1 MERANPWKTAAAQGS
16 ARMRDYPTQSRSV
29 SDSASLPAEPGN
41 PEKRATDAP
50 APEKRDFIRQIVRED
65 LASGKHAAIRTRFPP
80 EPNGY
85 LHIGHAKAICLD
97 FGIAAEFGGDCNL
110 RLDDTNP
117 AREDPEYVRAI
128 QDDVRWLGF
137 EWNSLRHASDY
148 FDVLYLAAEK
158 LVLQGDAFV
167 CDLSADEVRDYR
179 GSLTE
184 PGRNSPFRD
193 RSIEENLDL
202 LRRMR
207 AGEFPDGTR
216 TLRAK
221 IDMASGNIAMRD
233 PAIYRIKH
241 VEHQNTGDAWP
252 IYPMYDFAHS
262 LSDAIEGITHSL
274 CTLEFEDRRPLYDW
288 CVDKV
293 DLARHPELLKPL
305 TDHGYPLEAAK
316 PRQIEFSRLNFNWL
330 VMSKRKLLQLV
341 ESGRVDGWDDPRM
354 PTLQGI
360 RRRGYTPGALRLMVD
375 RVGVSKQNS
384 LLDISI
390 LEGALRDDLDA
401 HAPRR
406 MAVIDPLKLV
416 LTNLDEAHEE
426 SLTFAN
432 HPKDAT
438 QGERRIPFARALW
451 IEREDFAEVPP
462 PGFKR
467 LTVGGDVRLRGAGIV
482 RCDEAV
488 KDEGGNIV
496 ELRCTLDPQSRPGM
510 DGANRKV
517 KGTIH
522 WVSARHAVPAEIR
535 LYDRLFTV
543 ADPDNEADGKTYVD
557 YLNPDSVKV
566 VTGYVEP
573 AAAEAAPEQGF
584 QFERSGY
591 FVADRYDHKQDA
603 PVFNRS
609 VTLRDTW
616 APSKGKS

>member
-1 MERANPWKTAAAQGS
+1 MSHPTPDLS
-16 ARMRDYPTQSRSV
+16 ART
-29 SDSASLPAEPGN
+29 
-41 PEKRATDAP
+41 
-50 APEKRDFIRQIVRED
+50 DFIRQIVRED
-65 LASGKHAAIRTRFPP
+65 LASGKHSAIRTRFPP

-97 FGIAAEFGGDCNL
+97 FGIAAEFGGRCNL

-137 EWNSLRHASDY
+137 QWASLRHASDY
-148 FDVLYLAAEK
+148 FEVFYLAAEK
-158 LVLQGDAFV
+158 LIRQGDAFV
-167 CDLSADEVRDYR
+167 CDLSPEEVRAYR

-184 PGRNSPFRD
+184 PGRNSPYRE
-193 RSIEENLDL
+193 RSVEENLDL
-202 LRRMR
+202 FRRMR
-207 AGEFPDGTR
+207 AGEFADGAR

-221 IDMASGNIAMRD
+221 IDMASGNINLRD
-233 PAIYRIKH
+233 PALYRIKH
-241 VEHQNTGDAWP
+241 VPHQNTGDAWC

-274 CTLEFEDRRPLYDW
+274 CTLEFEDHRPLYDW
-288 CVDKV
+288 CVDRV
-293 DLARHPELLKPL
+293 DLAGHPELLQPL
-305 TDHGYPLEAAK
+305 LAKGLPLEAGK

-330 VMSKRKLLQLV
+330 VLSKRKLLQLV
-341 ESGRVDGWDDPRM
+341 EAGHVDGWDDPRM

-360 RRRGYTPGALRLMVD
+360 RRRGYTPSALKLMVE

-384 LLDISI
+384 LLDIAI

-406 MAVIDPLKLV
+406 LAVLDPLKLV
-416 LTNLDEAHEE
+416 LTNLAAGHEE
-426 SLTFAN
+426 MLTFPN
-432 HPKDAT
+432 HPKDAGL
-438 QGERRIPFARALW
+438 GERAVPFARELW

-467 LTVGGDVRLRGAGIV
+467 LTVGGEVRLRGAGIV
-482 RCDEAV
+482 RCDAVV
-488 KDEGGNIV
+488 KDADGRVV
-496 ELRCTLDPQSRPGM
+496 ELHATLDPDSRPGM
-510 DGANRKV
+510 PGANRKV

-522 WVSARHAVPAEIR
+522 WVSARHAVAAQVR
-535 LYDRLFTV
+535 LYDRLFRV
-543 ADPDNEADGKTYVD
+543 PDPDGGADGRD
-557 YLNPDSVKV
+557 FLAHLNPDSRRV

-573 AAAEAAPEQGF
+573 AAAQAAPETSF
-584 QFERSGY
+584 QFERLGY
-591 FVADRYDHKQDA
+591 FVTDRHDHRPEA

-616 APSKGKS
+616 ATQG